1 MATPIQ
7 PKVKGRKRIQRK
19 RPPKP
24 KSPPGAAPL
33 AETVHLIGTG
43 AGRKLVCF
51 TFSQDI
57 VERLMDLHD
66 ARYEPLIYAPRAQR
80 LRRAR
85 LQVVR
90 LMDIGIPSVM
100 VMIEPQI
107 TWDPRGRLLR
117 RVARRYT
124 CTVSAHRIGL
134 RAGIPRRDPDWFWA
148 ENMQGLIINLPD
160 EDISPDPPPP
170 RKPGDPIDLVA
181 R

>member
-1 MATPIQ
+1 MAKPIK

-19 RPPKP
+19 KPPKP
-24 KSPPGAAPL
+24 RSPPGPEGL
-33 AETVHLIGTG
+33 KEVIHLISTG
-43 AGRKLVCF
+43 ANKQLIRF

-57 VERLMDLHD
+57 VDKLMDLHD
-66 ARYEPLIYAPRAQR
+66 AKYHPLIYAPRSQR
-80 LRRAR
+80 QRRAR
-85 LQVVR
+85 LQIVR

-107 TWDPRGRLLR
+107 TWDPRGRLLSR
-117 RVARRYT
+117 IAKRYI
-124 CTVSAHRIGL
+124 CTVSARRIGL
-134 RAGIPRRDPDWFWA
+134 KPGIPRRDPEWFWA